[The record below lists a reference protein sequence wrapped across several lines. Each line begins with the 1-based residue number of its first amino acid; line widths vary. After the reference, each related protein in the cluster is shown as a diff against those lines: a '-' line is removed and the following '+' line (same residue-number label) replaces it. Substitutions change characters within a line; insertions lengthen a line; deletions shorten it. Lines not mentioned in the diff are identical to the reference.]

1 MQASWQPFIS
11 ANTSSVLVH
20 NLSSPLKF
28 IFIFHLAHFTFTEL
42 MPFRMPS
49 AYKLTLKKPSLFK
62 SLLSTGQLENSEVL
76 ERKLTSFLYNTTR
89 QGSKVVMR
97 D

>member
-1 MQASWQPFIS
+1 MQESWQPFIS

-20 NLSSPLKF
+20 NLSSSLKF

-49 AYKLTLKKPSLFK
+49 AHKLTLEKPIIFQVPSK
-62 SLLSTGQLENSEVL
+62 GSKLSTGQPENSEVL
-76 ERKLTSFLYNTTR
+76 
-89 QGSKVVMR
+89 V
-97 D
+97 